1 MNAENHETI
10 YEVSRMLE
18 YSAGQQILLE
28 FEETLTADL
37 NYTLII
43 KYTTRLSRELEGF
56 YLSSYTTSKG
66 DRRRVRG
73 PFWACAQLVKR
84 PKFTIYIS
92 IFI

>member
-1 MNAENHETI
+1 MYLRFTDRFINRLNFQQRVVNAENREKM

-28 FEETLTADL
+28 FEETLSAKQ

-66 DRRRVRG
+66 DRR
-73 PFWACAQLVKR
+73 
-84 PKFTIYIS
+84 
-92 IFI
+92 

>member
-1 MNAENHETI
+1 MNADNHEMI

-28 FEETLTADL
+28 FEETLSAEH

-66 DRRRVRG
+66 ERRCV
-73 PFWACAQLVKR
+73 WCKQ
-84 PKFTIYIS
+84 S
-92 IFI
+92 ID